1 MVRGLL
7 ANRLVLAGLVLLAAG
22 AEFGL
27 AWVSHPVTSSSGT
40 GRPAATAAVVSS
52 LTRACPAPGS
62 AGAAAGG
69 IAVAST
75 PRSAISA
82 PPAGHTVAGTA
93 AAASVAVVTRLSPA
107 GSAAPGPA
115 IARLTRAGVLTL
127 GRVRAGRVPKRKAGS
142 GRRAPA
148 STVVPAQ
155 PAAGGVVVQAT
166 GSMAQGLEAEQTGP
180 RHVPTAECGAPGT
193 DFWFVGPGEHSAGHI
208 QVYLMNP
215 GVAAAAVSVTV
226 YTDSGP
232 LLGST
237 DTGIAVPPH
246 GMVLQS
252 LDRLLRRSRVIALH
266 VSTSL
271 GQVVAAVRETRSLG
285 SPGAWLPAAQPPATS
300 QVLPGLPAAPG
311 SRELYVA
318 VPGATNAQIKVTAVT
333 GKGSYQPTGGSGIDL
348 PGGSA
353 VGIALP
359 SLGGIPAAI
368 RITSNVPIT
377 AAMML
382 PGGPGGAPGV
392 FTVAAAPV
400 QQQGIIAVNLSHPAG
415 ASDLILSAPGP
426 AAQVSITDVAASGE
440 TGPPQTVPVRS
451 GHTAVVRL
459 HAPGGA
465 GAAGRAG
472 RAVRAGLRGKG
483 GPFAVVVRVLAGSG
497 PVYAGRVL
505 TIGSVTESVLPV
517 TSALSWVPLPRVS
530 SSLQAALP

>member
-7 ANRLVLAGLVLLAAG
+7 ANRLVLACLVLLAAA

-27 AWVSHPVTSSSGT
+27 AWVSHPATVSSGA
-40 GRPAATAAVVSS
+40 GRPAATAAVVAS
-52 LTRACPAPGS
+52 LTRACPAPGT
-62 AGAAAGG
+62 AGATAGG
-69 IAVAST
+69 IAVASA
-75 PRSAISA
+75 PRAAISR
-82 PPAGHTVAGTA
+82 PPAGRTVASAPDAGA
-93 AAASVAVVTRLSPA
+93 AVVTRLS
-107 GSAAPGPA
+107 GNGTAAPGAA
-115 IARLTRAGVLTL
+115 IASYTRAGTLTL
-127 GRVRAGRVPKRKAGS
+127 GRVRAGRVLKKKARS
-142 GRRAPA
+142 GPGAPA
-148 STVVPAQ
+148 GTVVPAQ
-155 PAAGGVVVQAT
+155 PAVGGVMLQAT
-166 GSMAQGLEAEQTGP
+166 GAMAQGLEVEQTGP
-180 RHVPTAECGAPGT
+180 HHVPTAVCGAPGT
-193 DFWFVGPGEHSAGHI
+193 DFWFVGPGEHSAAHI
-208 QVYLMNP
+208 QVYLMNT
-215 GVAAAAVSVTV
+215 GVAAAAASVTV

-246 GMVLQS
+246 GMVMQS
-252 LDRLLRRSRVIALH
+252 LDRLLRKSHVVALH

-318 VPGATNAQIKVTAVT
+318 VPGVTNAQVKVTAVT
-333 GKGSYQPTGGSGIDL
+333 GKGSYQPTGGGGIDL

-368 RITSNVPIT
+368 RITSNVPVT
-377 AAMML
+377 AEMMV
-382 PGGPGGAPGV
+382 PGGQAGAPGV
-392 FTVAAAPV
+392 FTAAAAPV
-400 QQQGIIAVNLSHPAG
+400 QQQGIVAVNLSRPAG
-415 ASDLILSAPGP
+415 ASDLILSAPGR
-426 AAQVSITDVAASGE
+426 AGRVSITEMAASGA
-440 TGPPQTVPVRS
+440 TGQPQTVLVPS

-465 GAAGRAG
+465 GQR
-472 RAVRAGLRGKG
+472 RSG

-505 TIGSVTESVLPV
+505 TIGSVTRSVLPV
-517 TSALSWVPLPRVS
+517 SSALSWVPLPRVS